1 MGQNGL
7 VQVVSQEA
15 EAVRDSSSIKSGS
28 PKRRR
33 DNMLDVYILYLLL
46 LLLFF
51 NVDIFYTSSSR
62 ASRGR
67 KFQKKKVVYSK
78 ERICL

>member
-1 MGQNGL
+1 MAMGFYSLMGQNGL

-46 LLLFF
+46 FF
-51 NVDIFYTSSSR
+51 NVDILCYNINIYIYDMMYEAFY
-62 ASRGR
+62 
-67 KFQKKKVVYSK
+67 V
-78 ERICL
+78 

>member
-46 LLLFF
+46 LFF